1 MVFKYKGFSPDGK
14 KIKGTI
20 ESPDIE
26 SAKKNLKS
34 KNIFYIDISEQ
45 QEFPFAKIF
54 SIFKRKNKISPEQL
68 AMLSRDLSIYLKSG
82 IPIVQALRLARNQ
95 YKDNKRIHAFLSIV
109 VNLVDEGKSFYG
121 ALEAQSIL
129 DLPDFYKQSIKV
141 SENSGIL
148 QEVLLE
154 LANFLKEQS
163 RINKQIQSA
172 FAYPMFIVVVSLF
185 MVAFMITFVVP
196 KITGIFTQLG
206 QKLPKITIFV
216 IATGEFFQNYWYILF
231 IIIMIIVL
239 MHIILLK
246 TQKKY
251 KYAIDLIM
259 LKIPYFGKMIE
270 TSELARFSY
279 ISSVLIRSGVPFVQV
294 VKLSSGILKN
304 SVLRDLFVNASERV
318 VEGGRLSSALNSADY
333 KINSTFVQAIALGE
347 ETSQVANILSNLSEM
362 FFEENKDKTALLL
375 SMLEPALMLLV
386 GGIIGL
392 IVTAML
398 LPIFSMNI
406 GGNL

>member
-1 MVFKYKGFSPDGK
+1 VVFKYKGFSPDGK